1 MGLFAGFAIILLYIL
16 LIYRGIKIALEQEYK
31 FYRML
36 AISATVLI
44 SVQAF
49 LNIGGVIKLIP
60 MTGITLPFMSYG
72 GSSILSS
79 FIALG
84 ILQVASEDLS
94 WKYERE
100 IMKGEVS
107 SEPIR
112 K

>member
-1 MGLFAGFAIILLYIL
+1 
-16 LIYRGIKIALEQEYK
+16 
-31 FYRML
+31 ML

-100 IMKGEVS
+100 IMKDEVS
-107 SEPIR
+107 NEPNG